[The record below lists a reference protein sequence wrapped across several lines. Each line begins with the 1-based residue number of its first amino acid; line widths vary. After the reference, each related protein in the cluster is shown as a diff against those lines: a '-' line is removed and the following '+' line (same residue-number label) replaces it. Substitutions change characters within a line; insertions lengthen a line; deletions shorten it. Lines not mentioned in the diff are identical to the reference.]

1 MNLKIGNSY
10 MIILKINNATLTY
23 HCKIISEDEHFIT
36 FIDRYGK
43 EFTYNKNL
51 IIQIEKLNDG
61 DKNGD

>member
-10 MIILKINNATLTY
+10 MIILKINNTTLTY

-36 FIDRYGK
+36 FIDKYGK

-51 IIQIEKLNDG
+51 IIQIALMNNRGE
-61 DKNGD
+61 NG